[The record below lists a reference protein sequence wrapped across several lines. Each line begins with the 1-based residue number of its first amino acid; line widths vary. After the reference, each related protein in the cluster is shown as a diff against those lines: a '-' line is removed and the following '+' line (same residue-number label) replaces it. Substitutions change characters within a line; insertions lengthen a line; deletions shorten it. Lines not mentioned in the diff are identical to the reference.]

1 MFVRSEMFE
10 LVATDPTSKARA
22 GVLRTDHGV
31 IETPVFMPVATQGA
45 IKALDHRRA
54 RELSYRMLLANTYHL
69 YLRPGTDVLRAAG
82 GLHRF
87 MQWDGALLSDSG
99 GFQVYSLD
107 CLRKVRVDGVEFR
120 SHVDGSRHFFTPES
134 VIAHQRA
141 IGADIIMAFDEC
153 IAYPATY
160 QQATAALERSICWER
175 RCLESHREQEFLYG
189 YRQQLF
195 GILQGSIYLDL
206 RQRCIEELCA
216 LSFDGYAIGG
226 LAVGEPVAMMYEVI
240 DRSTDLLPTDKARY
254 LMGVGTP
261 QNILRAIERGV
272 DMFDCV
278 MPTRNARNGTLFTT
292 RGRINIRNRRFK
304 FSDEPLDPAWEE
316 LGIEPFSLGYV
327 RHLFVCGEILGFTIA
342 TMQNLAFYRWLVRT
356 AREKILAGSF
366 RQWAQNFLEQY
377 YPETTLEGARST

>member
-1 MFVRSEMFE
+1 MLARSEWFE
-10 LVATDPTSKARA
+10 LVATDPASKARA
-22 GVLRTDHGV
+22 GLLRTEHGV
-31 IETPVFMPVATQGA
+31 VETPVFMPVATQGA
-45 IKALDHRRA
+45 IKALDHRIA

-87 MQWDGALLSDSG
+87 MRWHGALLTDSG
-99 GFQVYSLD
+99 GFQVYSLGSIRRIRD
-107 CLRKVRVDGVEFR
+107 DGVEFR
-120 SHVDGSRHFFTPES
+120 SHIDGSRHLFTPES

-141 IGADIIMAFDEC
+141 IGADIMMAFDEC
-153 IAYPATY
+153 IGYPATY
-160 QQATAALERSICWER
+160 QQATAAMQRSICWER
-175 RCLESHREQEFLYG
+175 QCLESHREQEFLYG

-195 GILQGSIYLDL
+195 SIIQGSIYLDL

-216 LSFDGYAIGG
+216 LPFDGYAIGG
-226 LAVGEPVAMMYEVI
+226 LAVGEPVSVMYEVV
-240 DRSTDLLPTDKARY
+240 DHATDLLPADKARY

-261 QNILRAIERGV
+261 QNILRAIELGV

-292 RGRINIRNRRFK
+292 RGRINIRNQRFK
-304 FSDEPLDPAWEE
+304 FSDEPLDPAWEA
-316 LGIEPFSLGYV
+316 LGVEPFSLGYV
-327 RHLFVCGEILGFTIA
+327 RHLFVSGEILGLTIA

-366 RQWAQNFLEQY
+366 RQWAKSFLEQF
-377 YPETTLEGARST
+377 YPETTLEGERST